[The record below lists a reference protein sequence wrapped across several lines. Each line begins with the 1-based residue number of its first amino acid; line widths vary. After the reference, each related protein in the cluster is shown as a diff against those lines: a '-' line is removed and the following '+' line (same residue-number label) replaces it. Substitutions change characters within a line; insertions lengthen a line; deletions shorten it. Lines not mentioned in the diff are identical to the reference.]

1 MQQRYQG
8 TDVRLLGLHSGGDS
22 PEDLEAFLAASQI
35 TFPVLRDA
43 APVYQAYRQ
52 TRVISP
58 YPLDYVID
66 RDGRVAF
73 IGTEYDPAALT
84 AVVDS
89 LLARV
94 TPVPRTVGGGPTLRQ
109 AAGVPGTALSLSLP
123 GPGEVRLDIFD
134 ARGRRV
140 RGLLAGETLAA
151 GTHAL
156 TWDGRDDAGRRLS
169 VGVYLA
175 RALAGGRAAV
185 AKLVLVR

>member
-8 TDVRLLGLHSGGDS
+8 TDVHLLGLHSGGDS
-22 PEDLEAFLAASQI
+22 PADLEAFLAASQI

-52 TRVISP
+52 VRVVSP

-66 RDGRVAF
+66 RDGRVAY
-73 IGTEYDPAALT
+73 IGTEYDPAALV

-89 LLARV
+89 LLAR
-94 TPVPRTVGGGPTLRQ
+94 TAPVPRPAPGGPALRQ
-109 AAGVPGTALSLSLP
+109 GAGTSLRLTLAAPA
-123 GPGEVRLDIFD
+123 EVGLDLFD

-140 RGLLAGETLAA
+140 RRLLAGESLAA
-151 GTHAL
+151 GVHAL
-156 TWDGRDDAGRRLS
+156 DWDGRDAAGRRLPA
-169 VGVYLA
+169 GVYLA

-185 AKLVLVR
+185 AKLFLVR